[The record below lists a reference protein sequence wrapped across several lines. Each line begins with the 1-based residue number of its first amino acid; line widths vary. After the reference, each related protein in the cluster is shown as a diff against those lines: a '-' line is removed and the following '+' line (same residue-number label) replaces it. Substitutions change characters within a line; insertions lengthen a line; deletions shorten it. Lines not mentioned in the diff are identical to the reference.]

1 MASVTMKAFTRSLM
15 MKKLLMQPT
24 PAPMAS
30 MRTMTSAGGSCQ
42 PEPKNALVDT
52 IQAPTSAVNPSVDS
66 EDRSKRPA
74 SRQKIMPITRMPR
87 IDECS
92 STLMKIRTERR
103 RGSTAMNA
111 MVVNRS
117 TIQTAFLRRNLVN
130 PGCLAMACRWRSREA
145 APARRPAGA
154 AHCPAAGTGCG
165 HPTPACPSRG
175 STGTS

>member
-1 MASVTMKAFTRSLM
+1 
-15 MKKLLMQPT
+15 MKKLLRHPT
-24 PAPMAS
+24 PAPIPS

-52 IQAPTSAVNPSVDS
+52 IHAPTSAVNPSVDS

-92 STLMKIRTERR
+92 STLMKIRTESR
-103 RGSTAMNA
+103 RGSTATNA

-130 PGCLAMACRWRSREA
+130 PGRLAV
-145 APARRPAGA
+145 
-154 AHCPAAGTGCG
+154 
-165 HPTPACPSRG
+165 
-175 STGTS
+175 